1 MIFIFR
7 SHETMHLNRSLICFA
22 VLLVAGCRRPSDD
35 EDVSGPVP
43 PPAAEMA
50 AMTENMSLDQ
60 KLASMEGEIDAALK
74 ENLKGGEALV
84 RIFRAEAI
92 SDRLLEAPP
101 PFTWLRD
108 AYATETRLRQIQ
120 ALADRC
126 VAELRRQE
134 PDNTARADIT
144 ELQREVTYLRSEL
157 AAGGGTRPASLDSL
171 MAGLAVDSTAASDA
185 GPPD

>member
-1 MIFIFR
+1 MQ
-7 SHETMHLNRSLICFA
+7 LNRSMICLA
-22 VLLVAGCRRPSDD
+22 VLLSAGCRRPSDD
-35 EDVSGPVP
+35 DDVAGPVP

-50 AMTENMSLDQ
+50 AATEKLSLDQ
-60 KLASMEGEIDAALK
+60 KLALMEGELDAALK
-74 ENLKGGEALV
+74 ENLKGSSALIRV
-84 RIFRAEAI
+84 FRAEAI

-144 ELQREVTYLRSEL
+144 ELQRQIAHLRSEL
-157 AAGGGTRPASLDSL
+157 AAGGSTRPASLDSL
-171 MAGLAVDSTAASDA
+171 MAGLAADSTAADA
-185 GPPD
+185 GPAD